1 MTGHRSSRYGS
12 ARPMTIVFLAIGLLV
27 GGVMFWGA
35 STEIAGAVVASG
47 EVAVENNRQIVQH
60 ADGGVVGAI
69 LARDGDLVRAGDT
82 LVRLDGVELN
92 SDLAVIDT
100 ELFEVRARRARLEA
114 ERDAWDSIDFPASL
128 ASGTAVGAGA
138 PEQVAGQQA
147 LFDARR
153 YTSQRVDAQIGERI
167 RQIRN

>member
-12 ARPMTIVFLAIGLLV
+12 ARPMTIGFLAIGLLV

-69 LARDGDLVRAGDT
+69 LARVGDLVRAGDT

-138 PEQVAGQQA
+138 P
-147 LFDARR
+147 
-153 YTSQRVDAQIGERI
+153 
-167 RQIRN
+167 